1 MAIIAALLLFC
12 PCTNLLLTWKE
23 LFALLCPV
31 AYLMDLFL
39 PLNSSQ
45 KSLCKSSIEGLHPL
59 LDFATVNAFWLCQY
73 FVLISILMT
82 AVEMSGSLI
91 L

>member
-1 MAIIAALLLFC
+1 MYKLASHMERAVCFVVTSCGISD
-12 PCTNLLLTWKE
+12 E
-23 LFALLCPV
+23 S
-31 AYLMDLFL
+31 FL

-45 KSLCKSSIEGLHPL
+45 KSLCESSIEGLHPL